1 MLGLYRRLYW
11 YLYSWR
17 GQDQISISGSHPDA
31 VWMREELEREEVRR
45 ERRLRR
51 FRLL

>member
-11 YLYSWR
+11 YLHSWR
-17 GQDQISISGSHPDA
+17 AQDQISISGSDPEL
-31 VWMREELEREEVRR
+31 VMLLEELEREEQRR